1 MEGNKMEIISWVN
14 SLLVDY
20 GAVNVIIMFLVIV
33 ITNLIKKPII
43 NKADTFVKQAKTLLD
58 VDVDK
63 SVITSNIVYIPIGV
77 ALVLYTLWNIIYVGF
92 DFTQIVWSAVISDS
106 LVYGMLSISV
116 FDILKNKLKAYI
128 SKNAYKDAK
137 EKLDTLTK
145 KAFSEKGIEQPV
157 AQKQEVNEET
167 LEELE

>member
-1 MEGNKMEIISWVN
+1 MEIISWVN

-20 GAVNVIIMFLVIV
+20 GAVNVIIMFLIII
-33 ITNLIKKPII
+33 ITNIIKKPIV
-43 NKADTFVKQAKTLLD
+43 NKADAFVKQAKALLD

-77 ALVLYTLWNIIYVGF
+77 ALILYTGWNIIYVGF
-92 DFTQIVWSAVISDS
+92 DFSQIVWTSVLSDAV
-106 LVYGMLSISV
+106 VYGMLSISI
-116 FDILKNKLKAYI
+116 FDILKNKVKAYV

-137 EKLDTLTK
+137 EKLDTLAK
-145 KAFSEKGIEQPV
+145 EVLDEEGVEQPDLNE
-157 AQKQEVNEET
+157 QEVNEEN